1 MPREERQEGNCYGR
15 GGQIMGDI
23 VAVTGNEAVANAL
36 RQANPDVCAM
46 YPITP
51 ATEMVQRFSSF
62 VSDGKVKTELILAES
77 EHSAMSAC
85 VGSSAAGGRVITAT
99 SAQGLAL
106 MWEIL
111 FIASGTRLPIVM
123 PVVNRA
129 LSAPLNIHGDHS
141 DAMGAR
147 DTGWIQLW
155 SENAQEAYDN
165 TIQAFR
171 IAEHMD
177 IRLPA
182 MVCMDGFIISHS
194 IERIEYLEDEEV
206 KNFVGEFRQ
215 LNPLLDIERPVSY
228 GPLIL
233 TDYYMEYRKAQDEVA
248 SKVSRIVLDVARDFE
263 KMSGRKYDLFETY
276 RLDDAEIGIVIL
288 NSAAGTSKDVIDEFR
303 NRGIKA
309 GLLKPRLY
317 RPFPYKEVGEALK
330 HLKALCVLDRADAFG
345 GSFGPVML
353 DIATSLYPC
362 REKPV
367 LINKIYGLGG
377 RDYLPEHAE
386 LVLNELVGI
395 AKTGTVRSYKEYIG
409 VRE

>member
-1 MPREERQEGNCYGR
+1 MSK
-15 GGQIMGDI
+15 I
-23 VAVTGNEAVANAL
+23 VAITGNEAVANAL
-36 RQANPDVCAM
+36 RQVNPDVCAM

-62 VSDGKVKTELILAES
+62 VSDGQIKTEIILAES

-85 VGSSAAGGRVITAT
+85 VGASAAGGRVITAT

-123 PVVNRA
+123 PLVNRA

-141 DAMGAR
+141 DGMGAR

-177 IRLPA
+177 IRLPI

-215 LNPLLDIERPVSY
+215 LNPLLDIEKPVSY

-233 TDYYMEYRKAQDEVA
+233 TDYYMEYRKAQAEVE
-248 SKVSRIVLDVARDFE
+248 SKVSGIVLDVARDFE

-276 RLDDAEIGIVIL
+276 RLDDAEIGLVIL

-303 NRGIKA
+303 SRGIKA

-317 RPFPYKEVGEALK
+317 RPFPYKETGEALK

-345 GSFGPVML
+345 GSYGPVML
-353 DIATSLYPC
+353 DIATSLYPYKE
-362 REKPV
+362 RPV

-377 RDYLPEHAE
+377 RDYMPEHAE
-386 LVLNELVGI
+386 LVLNELVEI

>member
-1 MPREERQEGNCYGR
+1 MAE
-15 GGQIMGDI
+15 I

-36 RQANPDVCAM
+36 KQVNPDVCAA

-51 ATEMVQRFSSF
+51 QTELMQRFSSF
-62 VSDGKVKTELILAES
+62 VSNGQVKTELILVES

-85 VGSSAAGGRVITAT
+85 VGASAAGGRVATAT
-99 SAQGLAL
+99 SSQGLAL

-111 FIASGTRLPIVM
+111 FIASGLRLPIVM
-123 PVVNRA
+123 PIVNRA
-129 LSAPLNIHGDHS
+129 LSAPINIHCDHS

-147 DTGWIQLW
+147 DSGWIQLW

-182 MVCMDGFIISHS
+182 MICYDGFIIGHS
-194 IERIEYLEDEEV
+194 IGSIEFLENEAV
-206 KNFVGEFRQ
+206 KNFVGEFQ
-215 LNPLLDIERPVSY
+215 TLHPLLDIKNPISY

-233 TDYYMEYRKAQDEVA
+233 PDYYMEYRKAQDEVA
-248 SKVSRIVLDVARDFE
+248 SKVANVVLNVARDFE
-263 KMSGRKYDLFETY
+263 KISGRTYGLFETY
-276 RLDDAEIGIVIL
+276 RLDDADICLVIL
-288 NSAAGTSKDVIDEFR
+288 NSAAGTSKDVVDEFR
-303 NRGIKA
+303 DRGIRV
-309 GLLKPRLY
+309 GLFKPRLF
-317 RPFPYKEVGEALK
+317 RPFPYEQVGEALK
-330 HLKALCVLDRADAFG
+330 HLKAICVLDRADAFG
-345 GSFGPVML
+345 GSYGPL
-353 DIATSLYPC
+353 FLEIATSLYPYSK
-362 REKPV
+362 KPI

-386 LVLNELVGI
+386 LALNELVEI
-395 AKTGTVRSYKEYIG
+395 TRTNKVRIVKEYIG

>member
-1 MPREERQEGNCYGR
+1 MAN
-15 GGQIMGDI
+15 I
-23 VAVTGNEAVANAL
+23 VAVTGNEGVANAL
-36 RQANPDVCAM
+36 RQVNPDVCAA

-51 ATEMVQRFSSF
+51 QTELMQRFSSF
-62 VSDGKVKTELILAES
+62 VSDGKVKTELILVES

-85 VGSSAAGGRVITAT
+85 VGASAAGGRVTTAT
-99 SAQGLAL
+99 SSQGLAL

-111 FIASGTRLPIVM
+111 YVASGLRLPVVM

-129 LSAPLNIHGDHS
+129 LSAPLNIHCDHS

-147 DTGWIQLW
+147 DSGWIQLW

-182 MVCMDGFIISHS
+182 MICYDGFIIGHS
-194 IERIEYLEDEEV
+194 IARIEYLEDEEV
-206 KNFVGEFRQ
+206 RNFVGEFGQ
-215 LNPLLDIERPVSY
+215 LNPLLDIEHPVSY

-233 TDYYMEYRKAQDEVA
+233 TDYYMEFRKAQDEVE
-248 SKVSRIVLDVARDFE
+248 SKVFRVVLDAAKDFE
-263 KMSGRKYDLFETY
+263 KISGRKYGLFETY
-276 RLDDAEIGIVIL
+276 RLDDAEIGLVIL

-303 NRGIKA
+303 DRGIKA

-317 RPFPYKEVGEALK
+317 RPFPYKEIGEALK
-330 HLKALCVLDRADAFG
+330 HLKAVCVLDRADAFG
-345 GSFGPVML
+345 GSYGPL
-353 DIATSLYPC
+353 FIDISTSLYTYSK
-362 REKPV
+362 KPI

-386 LVLNELVGI
+386 FVLNELTEI
-395 AKTGTVRSYKEYIG
+395 AKTEKVKTIKEYIG
-409 VRE
+409 VRG

>member
-1 MPREERQEGNCYGR
+1 MAK
-15 GGQIMGDI
+15 I
-23 VAVTGNEAVANAL
+23 VAVTGNEAVAYAL
-36 RQANPDVCAM
+36 KQVNPDVCAA

-51 ATEMVQRFSSF
+51 QTDMMQRFSSF
-62 VSDGKVKTELILAES
+62 VSDGKVKTEIILVES
-77 EHSAMSAC
+77 EHSSMSAC
-85 VGSSAAGGRVITAT
+85 VGASAAGGRVITAT
-99 SAQGLAL
+99 SSQGLAL
-106 MWEIL
+106 MYEIL
-111 FIASGTRLPIVM
+111 YIASGTRLPIVM

-141 DAMGAR
+141 DSMGAR

-177 IRLPA
+177 IRLPV
-182 MVCMDGFIISHS
+182 MVNLDGFIISHS
-194 IERIEYLEDEEV
+194 IERLEYLEDDQV
-206 KNFVGEFRQ
+206 QSFVGEFKQ
-215 LNPLLDIERPVSY
+215 LNPLLDLDRPVSY

-233 TDYYMEYRKAQDEVA
+233 TDYYMEFRKAQDDVE
-248 SKVSRIVLDVARDFE
+248 SKVAGVVLDVAKDFE
-263 KMSGRKYDLFETY
+263 KLSGRSYSLFETY
-276 RLDDAEIGIVIL
+276 RLDDAEIALVIL

-303 NRGIKA
+303 NKGIKA

-330 HLKALCVLDRADAFG
+330 HLRAVCVLDRADAFG
-345 GSFGPVML
+345 GSFGPVYMDL
-353 DIATSLYPC
+353 ATSLYPYK
-362 REKPV
+362 EKPV

-386 LVLNELVGI
+386 LVLNELVDITRNG
-395 AKTGTVRSYKEYIG
+395 AVKSYKEYIG